1 MQPKRPRINP
11 LILALALAAVL
22 MVWSVMGSGSGSTS
36 GSTMS
41 YSTVV
46 HYFEHNQVTAFTLDR
61 NTSVITLN
69 LKEGDLP
76 LPDVSSTQSTVQST
90 GGLLSGMFSSS
101 SGSTGAVQE
110 DDGTVTV
117 RYKLPYA
124 YVFIENV
131 DKYIESYDAAN
142 PDAPMTYDYTSLKE
156 TIPWMEIIFYL
167 GMLGCTGFLLFSMMR
182 GGVGG
187 GGGQGRAREQ
197 EDRHLCRCGR

>member
-1 MQPKRPRINP
+1 
-11 LILALALAAVL
+11 
-22 MVWSVMGSGSGSTS
+22 MVWSVTGSGSGSTG

-46 HYFEHNQVTAFTLDR
+46 HYFEHNQVTSFTLDR

-101 SGSTGAVQE
+101 SESTGAVQE

-131 DKYIESYDAAN
+131 DKYIESYDAAK
-142 PDAPMTYDYTSLKE
+142 PRRAHDPTTTPLSRRPSPGWRSSSIWGCWAAPAFCCS
-156 TIPWMEIIFYL
+156 
-167 GMLGCTGFLLFSMMR
+167 R
-182 GGVGG
+182 
-187 GGGQGRAREQ
+187 
-197 EDRHLCRCGR
+197 

>member
-11 LILALALAAVL
+11 VIFALALAAVL
-22 MVWSVMGSGSGSTS
+22 MIWSVFTSGTGMSG

-90 GGLLSGMFSSS
+90 GGLLSGMFSS
-101 SGSTGAVQE
+101 
-110 DDGTVTV
+110 
-117 RYKLPYA
+117 
-124 YVFIENV
+124 
-131 DKYIESYDAAN
+131 
-142 PDAPMTYDYTSLKE
+142 
-156 TIPWMEIIFYL
+156 
-167 GMLGCTGFLLFSMMR
+167 
-182 GGVGG
+182 
-187 GGGQGRAREQ
+187 
-197 EDRHLCRCGR
+197 